1 MEQKLQLNHIT
12 ETKFNMNFYIIC
24 QKSTNQTLTS
34 SENDRKK
41 IIKAAIRKGSIEKIL
56 KNTDICQLFG
66 YHMTKRLL

>member
-24 QKSTNQTLTS
+24 QTSTNQTLTS

-41 IIKAAIRKGSIEKIL
+41 IIKAAAIRKG
-56 KNTDICQLFG
+56 
-66 YHMTKRLL
+66 